1 MIKYFFLYTH
11 ASKTQEFYHKMNVV
25 LVNLKANMGD
35 ECKHSSSLWM
45 NDFFIRL
52 MYMDEFFS
60 AFTCF

>member
-11 ASKTQEFYHKMNVV
+11 ASKTQEFYQKMNVV

-45 NDFFIRL
+45 ISTLNF
-52 MYMDEFFS
+52 YG
-60 AFTCF
+60 